1 MGRLIAVDPGKHTG
15 IAVFE
20 GNRLRNIFLITNDSL
35 QLYIQDLVLI
45 CAGLPPDRAVIEM
58 PKIYDRK
65 QWKGDPNDLM
75 KVAFLAGIIHRSL
88 FGTKEIKWVHPSD
101 WKGQRPKNV
110 DNKYTLTLLTPD
122 ELKIIDNSKIAK
134 SKMHNVLDAVG
145 IGLWK
150 LGRR

>member
-20 GNRLRNIFLITNDSL
+20 ENRLSNIFLITNDSL
-35 QLYIQDLVLI
+35 ELYTQDLVRI
-45 CAGLPPDRAVIEM
+45 CAGWPSDRAIIEM

-88 FGTKEIKWVHPSD
+88 LGTKEIKWVPPSD
-101 WKGQRPKNV
+101 WKGQRPKDV
-110 DNKYTLTLLTPD
+110 DNKYTRTLLTPD
-122 ELKIIDNSKIAK
+122 ELKIIDDSKITK